1 MLNDA
6 VAYRFEESCLFRS
19 SHNGYYVKLTFP
31 IQRMTL
37 AVLATLSISAWP
49 MSTAPLLLPMA
60 RSFHVHEKGDCSAP
74 DATSAGC

>member
-1 MLNDA
+1 MGLMNRTLRVYDTVMLNDA
-6 VAYRFEESCLFRS
+6 VTYQRLRIMVIMSNWR
-19 SHNGYYVKLTFP
+19 FP

-60 RSFHVHEKGDCSAP
+60 RSFHVHEKGDCR
-74 DATSAGC
+74 